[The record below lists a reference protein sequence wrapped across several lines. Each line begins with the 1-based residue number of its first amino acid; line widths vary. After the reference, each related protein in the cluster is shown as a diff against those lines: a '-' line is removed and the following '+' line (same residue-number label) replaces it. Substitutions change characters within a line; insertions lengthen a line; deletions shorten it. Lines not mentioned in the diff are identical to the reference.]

1 MGAVLTNTH
10 TKTSDK
16 LVREKLIKTLLE
28 QHDTL
33 GVIQE
38 LEVARGRARA
48 DVVRLSGGDSHAYE
62 IKSDLDTLRRLPR
75 QIRHYNEVFST
86 VTLVVGVDH
95 VVEALYLIPD
105 WWGVIVAEL
114 DNTELRLSPIR
125 EVRQNSHT
133 DYEAISDLLRKHEL
147 MKVLSARNTSAGCH
161 SMSKQR
167 LVQEARQE
175 ISKESMVEQL
185 ARTLLAR
192 DERLASN
199 LQVAL

>member
-1 MGAVLTNTH
+1 MGAVLTN

-16 LVREKLIKTLLE
+16 LVRKKLIKTLLE

-33 GVIQE
+33 GVMQE

-48 DVVRLSGGDSHAYE
+48 DVVRLSRGAIHAYE

-75 QIRHYNEVFST
+75 QVRHYNEVFST
-86 VTLVVGVDH
+86 VTLVVGINH

-114 DNTELRLSPIR
+114 DSTELRLSLIR
-125 EVRQNSHT
+125 EARRNNHT
-133 DYEAISDLLRKHEL
+133 DYEAISSLLRKHEL
-147 MKVLSARNTSAGCH
+147 MEVLSANNTIIGCY
-161 SMSKQR
+161 SMSRQR

-185 ARTLLAR
+185 SCTLLAR

>member
-1 MGAVLTNTH
+1 MGAVSTN

-16 LVREKLIKTLLE
+16 IVREKLIKTLLE

-33 GVIQE
+33 GVMQE
-38 LEVARGRARA
+38 LEVARGRVRA
-48 DVVRLSGGDSHAYE
+48 DVVKLSGGNIHAYE

-114 DNTELRLSPIR
+114 DNTEVRLSPIR
-125 EVRQNSHT
+125 QVQQNSYT

-147 MKVLSARNTSAGCH
+147 MKVLNTTNVGSCR

-175 ISKESMVEQL
+175 ISKESLVKQL
-185 ARTLLAR
+185 ASTLLAR

-199 LQVAL
+199 LHIAL

>member
-1 MGAVLTNTH
+1 M
-10 TKTSDK
+10 
-16 LVREKLIKTLLE
+16 LI
-28 QHDTL
+28 
-33 GVIQE
+33 
-38 LEVARGRARA
+38 
-48 DVVRLSGGDSHAYE
+48 
-62 IKSDLDTLRRLPR
+62 
-75 QIRHYNEVFST
+75 
-86 VTLVVGVDH
+86 H

-147 MKVLSARNTSAGCH
+147 MKVLSARNTTAGCY

-185 ARTLLAR
+185 APAHFSLEMKGLRQTCKLLFSTTAMWWLMPQGNPVFCSAWQEAIVCFR
-192 DERLASN
+192 INS
-199 LQVAL
+199 VAKAFSS

>member
-1 MGAVLTNTH
+1 MGAVLP
-10 TKTSDK
+10 KTSDK

-28 QHDTL
+28 QKDTL

-38 LEVARGRARA
+38 LEVARGRARV
-48 DVVRLSGGDSHAYE
+48 DVVRLSGGNIHAYE

-75 QIRHYNEVFST
+75 QIRYYNEVFST
-86 VTLVVGVDH
+86 VTLVVGIDH

-105 WWGVIVAEL
+105 WWGVMVAEL
-114 DNTELRLSPIR
+114 DNAKLRLSSIR
-125 EVRQNSHT
+125 HVQQNSYT
-133 DYEAISDLLRKHEL
+133 DYESISDLLRKHEL
-147 MKVLSARNTSAGCH
+147 IKVLSARDTGSSCR

-167 LVQEARQE
+167 LVHKARHE
-175 ISKESMVEQL
+175 ISKESLVEQL

-192 DERLASN
+192 DGGLASN

>member
-1 MGAVLTNTH
+1 MGAVLAN

-16 LVREKLIKTLLE
+16 LVREKLTKTLLE

-48 DVVRLSGGDSHAYE
+48 DVVRLSGGDIHAYE

-75 QIRHYNEVFST
+75 QVRHYNQVFST

-114 DNTELRLSPIR
+114 DDNELRLSPIR
-125 EVRQNSHT
+125 QVQQNSYT

-147 MKVLSARNTSAGCH
+147 MKVLSARNSTASCR

-175 ISKESMVEQL
+175 ISKESLVEQL
-185 ARTLLAR
+185 ARILLSR

>member
-1 MGAVLTNTH
+1 MSAVSTN

-16 LVREKLIKTLLE
+16 IVREKLIKTLLE

-33 GVIQE
+33 GVMQE
-38 LEVARGRARA
+38 LEVARGRVRA
-48 DVVRLSGGDSHAYE
+48 DVVKLSGGNIHAYE

-114 DNTELRLSPIR
+114 DNTEVRLSPIR
-125 EVRQNSHT
+125 QVQQNSYT

-147 MKVLSARNTSAGCH
+147 MKVLNTTSVGSCR

-175 ISKESMVEQL
+175 LSKETLVEQL
-185 ARTLLAR
+185 ASTLLAR
-192 DERLASN
+192 DERLVSS
-199 LQVAL
+199 LHIAL

>member
-1 MGAVLTNTH
+1 MSAVLTN

-16 LVREKLIKTLLE
+16 LVREKLIKALLE

-48 DVVRLSGGDSHAYE
+48 DVVRLSGSDIHAYE

-95 VVEALYLIPD
+95 VIEALYLIPD

-114 DNTELRLSPIR
+114 DDTELRLSPIR
-125 EVRQNSHT
+125 QVQQNSHT
-133 DYEAISDLLRKHEL
+133 NYEAISDLLRKHEL
-147 MKVLSARNTSAGCH
+147 MKVLNARHTPTSCR

-175 ISKESMVEQL
+175 ISKESLVEQL

-192 DERLASN
+192 DERLALS